1 MLAALG
7 TMVNKQGK
15 RACWGWFGT
24 WPCSSSLLLELLLTV
39 DQSWDHRPWLQ
50 HPELPWVELAWGAAQ
65 LPVHFTISRF
75 AVIRIILSSRLGGWD
90 ATAGLGQ
97 PEAALSSE
105 SCWGG
110 AVSADHFCQ
119 LPVAAQL
126 LICAS
131 SPL

>member
-1 MLAALG
+1 MVWDLALFLFSAAGTPCHSGPELGSQALASAPRAALDG
-7 TMVNKQGK
+7 T
-15 RACWGWFGT
+15 R
-24 WPCSSSLLLELLLTV
+24 L
-39 DQSWDHRPWLQ
+39 
-50 HPELPWVELAWGAAQ
+50 GAAQ

-90 ATAGLGQ
+90 VTAGLGQ